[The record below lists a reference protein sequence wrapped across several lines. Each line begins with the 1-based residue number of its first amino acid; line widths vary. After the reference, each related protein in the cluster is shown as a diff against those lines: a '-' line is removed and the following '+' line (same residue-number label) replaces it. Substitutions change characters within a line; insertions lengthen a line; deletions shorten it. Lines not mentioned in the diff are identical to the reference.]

1 MVWHQLTKM
10 FFGVVY
16 MAVITG
22 TNNGDTL
29 NGTEQNDSIFGRA
42 GNDYVLG
49 LGGNDSIFGE
59 QDNDTVYGDEGNDT
73 IFGGDG
79 NDSLNGGKGNNLIY
93 GGNGN
98 DFLDGGGLRGNPFEA
113 GNGDDQVFGGNG
125 NDTLSGS
132 YGKDYLFG
140 ESGDDQLFGGSG
152 NDRLYGG
159 DGNDTLNG
167 AIRGQSNFIGGGD
180 GSNDIDFLTGGSG
193 KDTFSLIGYVRNE
206 GSLASYISAGN
217 NDYALI
223 TDFNKSED
231 VISLT
236 KNAGGP
242 SVFPYVNKT
251 AEYSLGASPSGL
263 PQGTG
268 IFAQISSRPD
278 TQPELVAVL
287 QNVSPD
293 SLSLTDSY
301 FNIT

>member
-1 MVWHQLTKM
+1 L

-22 TNNGDTL
+22 TNNGETL

-59 QDNDTVYGDEGNDT
+59 QDNDTVYGEDGDDR

-79 NDSLNGGKGNNLIY
+79 NDTLNGGKGNNLIY
-93 GGNGN
+93 GGDGN
-98 DFLDGGGLRGNPFEA
+98 DIVSGGLNITNTFA
-113 GNGDDQVFGGNG
+113 TGNGKDTIFGGNG

-132 YGKDYLFG
+132 YSDDYLLG
-140 ESGDDQLFGGSG
+140 ESGDDRLLGGTG
-152 NDRLYGG
+152 NDKLIGR

-167 AIRGQSNFIGGGD
+167 ATGLTYFESGSGGG
-180 GSNDIDFLTGGSG
+180 SNEIDLLTGGSG
-193 KDTFSLIGYVRNE
+193 KDTFSLIGDVRYD
-206 GSLASYISAGN
+206 GSIVSYRSAGN

-236 KNAGGP
+236 KNAGT
-242 SVFPYVNKT
+242 PYLNIT

-268 IFAQISSRPD
+268 IFAQISNRPD
-278 TQPELVAVL
+278 AQPELIAVV

-301 FNIT
+301 FSIT